1 MTITND
7 VAELLAAAYP
17 LAHDEG
23 CMPDP
28 DFGQMNHEMYPANI
42 QDNRSISYDFS
53 PVPVNA
59 AGVPDGKVLLDRLQA
74 LAQRQRLERGDY
86 LSYGFPD
93 PEIVAAIAYI
103 EAKEARP

>member
-23 CMPDP
+23 CMP
-28 DFGQMNHEMYPANI
+28 
-42 QDNRSISYDFS
+42 
-53 PVPVNA
+53 
-59 AGVPDGKVLLDRLQA
+59 
-74 LAQRQRLERGDY
+74 
-86 LSYGFPD
+86 
-93 PEIVAAIAYI
+93 EIVAAIAYI